1 MKKQKP
7 KITIEGL
14 SIEGKPCDVT
24 LTFKEGLP
32 NILTESIPQLIAT
45 AIKESSNLNKPAEL
59 EPSDLLDFDS
69 WTIREKVRFVVLRHC
84 RHGWFTSKD
93 VQEIYDR
100 TFHPEIAL
108 ATVSTYLARMH
119 KKATIARRGSA
130 AQREYRVKVEEISDE
145 IASILATKT

>member
-32 NILTESIPQLIAT
+32 SILTESIPQLIAT
-45 AIKESSNLNKPAEL
+45 AIKESSNQPLQP
-59 EPSDLLDFDS
+59 EPEYSDLVDFDS
-69 WTIREKVRFVVLRHC
+69 WTVREKVRFVVLRHC

-100 TFHPEIAL
+100 SFHPEISL
-108 ATVSTYLARMH
+108 ATTSTYLARMH
-119 KKATIARRGSA
+119 KKGSLARRGSA